1 MLHTRKPAARAS
13 ARKGMRLYKM
23 RLPDMDSPAFIAQ
36 ARRDS
41 LAIAGSAGEKELLDW
56 MASVPILPLLPE
68 YGDIF

>member
-23 RLPDMDSPAFIAQ
+23 WLPDMDSPAFIAQ

-41 LAIAGSAGEKELLDW
+41 LAISGSVEEMD
-56 MASVPILPLLPE
+56 SVPILPLLPE
-68 YGDIF
+68 YEGIF

>member
-41 LAIAGSAGEKELLDW
+41 LAIAGSAERLDW
-56 MASVPILPLLPE
+56 TDPVPIFPLLPE